1 VYDIGLELR
10 KPRSVKTKDE
20 EKQQSSDRSA
30 INVAVAQVLRGLA
43 ALSTPFGECAIGEP
57 ARRKEADIPARGLHY
72 CGSLGD

>member
-1 VYDIGLELR
+1 MKKNSNLLID
-10 KPRSVKTKDE
+10 P
-20 EKQQSSDRSA
+20 QSMWLSHKFYG
-30 INVAVAQVLRGLA
+30 GLA